1 MSPQEMIDRYTYEV
15 ARQLPAKSRDDIRQ
29 ELDSLLTEALE
40 RQAKKA
46 GQEPDEAMVVALLQ
60 EFGSPSEIASR
71 YRGEEYLIGPA
82 LFPTFKTVAT
92 IVVSV
97 VVGIQL
103 IIFIITSIWASS
115 SLTPLSVGESL
126 AGIVSSAVGSF
137 VIVVIIFALLERV
150 PSNRV
155 PEKET
160 WNPRSLRPIKDP
172 NRIAPVELA
181 LGIVFPL
188 LAIILFNRYPYW
200 IVDME
205 APPGGFQFFGLL
217 HRNFLNFVPWLTA
230 VWGLEIVL
238 RSIVLGQGHWTV
250 VGRVAGFLVEVFS
263 LYVIYLIFTGG
274 PITFNAGIDM
284 IVRFGLGIALVIGAI
299 SAVFTLGKALLAD
312 SRSPEAA
319 VRSRLV

>member
-1 MSPQEMIDRYTYEV
+1 MTPQEMIDRYTYEV
-15 ARQLPAKSRDDIRQ
+15 ARQLPARSRDDIRQ

-40 RQAKKA
+40 RQAEKA
-46 GQEPDEAMVVALLQ
+46 GQEPDEAMTVALLK
-60 EFGSPSEIASR
+60 EFGSPSEMASS
-71 YRGEEYLIGPA
+71 YRGEEYLIGPV
-82 LFPTFKTVAT
+82 LFPTFKMVVS
-92 IVVSV
+92 IVLSV
-97 VVGIQL
+97 VVGIQV
-103 IIFIITSIWASS
+103 IIFAINALWGSTEM
-115 SLTPLSVGESL
+115 TPLSMGESL
-126 AGIVSSAVGSF
+126 AGIVSSAFGSF
-137 VIVVIIFALLERV
+137 VIVVIIFALLERM
-150 PSNRV
+150 PANRV

-188 LAIILFNRYPYW
+188 LAIILFNRYAYW

-205 APPGGFQFFGLL
+205 APPGGFQFFPVL
-217 HRNFLNFVPWLTA
+217 HQNFLNFVPWLTA
-230 VWGLEIVL
+230 VWGLEIGL
-238 RSIVLGQGHWTV
+238 RSIVLAQGRWSLVT
-250 VGRVAGFLVEVFS
+250 RVAEFLVEMFG
-263 LYVIYLIFTGG
+263 LYVTYLIFTGG

-284 IVRFGLGIALVIGAI
+284 IVRFGLGIAIVIGAI